1 MYQDLLVYCREPAR
15 WPGVLAYARCLL
27 TPGAGIVVRLHDDPV
42 RGEIGCLG
50 PVPDELPVI
59 HVARGHQPLVE
70 ALVQHA
76 AWADA
81 VLIDGPDDLAFWR
94 SVVSDCARPCL
105 VLPGADCGL
114 PPPPPCHIGLGWN
127 GSLQCRRALYGALP
141 LLRDAGRVV
150 VFHVADHADDADA
163 ACAYLGRHGIGTIRT
178 DSSAVPA
185 DACARL
191 TELSLRH
198 SLDLLVLGAFPHVR
212 FSECDGAR
220 TLAQLLHS
228 APIPLLLA
236 H

>member
-27 TPGAGIVVRLHDDPV
+27 TPGAGIIVRLHDHPL
-42 RGEIGCLG
+42 RGEPGCAG
-50 PVPDELPVI
+50 PAHEFPVT
-59 HVARGHQPLVE
+59 HVSRGQQPLAD
-70 ALVQHA
+70 ALIQHA

-81 VLIDGPDDLAFWR
+81 VLIDGPEDLAFWR
-94 SVVSDCARPCL
+94 RVISECARPCL
-105 VLPGADCGL
+105 VLPGSDGGL
-114 PPPPPCHIGLGWN
+114 PPPPPRHIGLGWN
-127 GSLQCRRALYGALP
+127 GSLQCRRALYAALP

-150 VFHVADHADDADA
+150 VFHVADHATDADA
-163 ACAYLGRHGIGTIRT
+163 ACAYLGRHGIGTLRT
-178 DSSAVPA
+178 DSSAIPA

-191 TELSLRH
+191 RELSLRH
-198 SLDLLVLGAFPHVR
+198 GLDLLVLGAFPHVR
-212 FSECDGAR
+212 FSEWDGAG